1 MFRQEALEH
10 HSRKWKSTAVLISSV
25 PSWLVCSV
33 SFTLITAFILFVTFG
48 SYTRRENIVGEITMQ
63 THPIIL
69 TANKS
74 GYISETYIKPNQAVK
89 KGEPLFKITLD
100 RISKS
105 GDTSLN
111 SIQSLREQIKGV
123 ELGIRLLRKNEQET
137 IASLNNQIENN
148 EKLYRERSKYLN
160 ELAQTMNKY
169 FALIKTYE
177 NLLKKGDSSH
187 DEVNNQRSRYF
198 SQKSL
203 YDDVKKEL
211 VQQESTILSLKNEI
225 ETQKTNFRNQIIRYE
240 MQKSDLDIRLLE
252 FESVSELTVNSPIDG
267 VVDSVSATVGQVV
280 KEGDPL
286 SQLSPVEKGKYQLV
300 MWVPNSAISFVKLN
314 DEINI
319 RYEAFPFEKFGQFKG
334 NIRSISTLPA
344 SLQELSFYK
353 NMPLESNQNI
363 PLYKITVEIP
373 DQNIQYNQKT
383 LFFMSGMKAE
393 ATLFLEKRKL
403 YEWMLFPLYE
413 LTKHMEQ

>member
-25 PSWLVCSV
+25 PSWLVFSV

-74 GYISETYIKPNQAVK
+74 GYISETYIKPNQSVK

-100 RISKS
+100 RISRS

-123 ELGIRLLRKNEQET
+123 ELGIQLLRKNEQET

-148 EKLYRERSKYLN
+148 EKLHRERSKYLN
-160 ELAQTMNKY
+160 ELVQTMNKY

-177 NLLKKGDSSH
+177 NLLKKGESTH

-267 VVDSVSATVGQVV
+267 MVDSVSATVGQVV
-280 KEGDPL
+280 QEGDPL

-300 MWVPNSAISFVKLN
+300 MWVPNSAISFVKPN

-334 NIRSISTLPA
+334 NIQSVSTLPA

-353 NMPLESNQNI
+353 NMPLETNQNI

-373 DQNIQYNQKT
+373 DQHIQYNQKT

-393 ATLFLEKRKL
+393 ATLFLENRKL

-413 LTKHMEQ
+413 LAKNME